1 MTRVSLSTIS
11 TVEAPFDEDVR
22 AYAAAGFDGIGLW
35 EMKLPA
41 DDAANRAALA
51 GAGLT
56 VTNCVATIPSILQL
70 GIPGLE
76 GPADPEERI
85 AALCASIERLAAYG
99 PDCVALLTGPATG
112 RSLEEARA
120 IVVDGVRRI
129 AEVARRA
136 GVKLGFEPIHV
147 RDRAIVSFVNDLDDA
162 LALLDEAGARDVGLL
177 IDTIHVWDE
186 PLDAIQAVAPRVVGV
201 HVCDLPSDPAQEGR
215 ALPGENGTRT
225 RDIVDALRAGG
236 WDGPVDVEIFSTADG
251 FWGLPVDEAAR
262 RAHEAALT
270 LL

>member
-1 MTRVSLSTIS
+1 MSTIS
-11 TVEAPFDEDVR
+11 TVEATFADDVR

-51 GAGLT
+51 EAGLS

-76 GPADPEERI
+76 GPAAPEERI
-85 AALCASIERLAAYG
+85 AALCASVERLAAYE
-99 PDCVALLTGPATG
+99 PDCVALLTGPTGG

-120 IVVDGVRRI
+120 LVIDGVQRV
-129 AEVARRA
+129 AEVARKA
-136 GVKLGFEPIHV
+136 GVKLGFEPIHP
-147 RDRAIVSFVNDLDDA
+147 RDREIVSFVNTLDDA

-186 PLDAIQAVAPRVVGV
+186 PLETIKAVAPRVVGV
-201 HVCDLPSDPAQEGR
+201 HVCDLPADPTQQGR
-215 ALPGENGTRT
+215 ALPGDNGDRC
-225 RDIVDALRAGG
+225 RQIVDALRAGG
-236 WDGPVDVEIFSTADG
+236 WKGPLDVEIFSTPDG
-251 FWGLPVDEAAR
+251 FWGLPVDEAAG